1 MTTEVGLQKDG
12 EIAVITVEEMKE
24 IAVGGVRA
32 STIFSPRAGR
42 EIRIVKKLPLR
53 LVAGSKNTART
64 NDGAGQPHCDIFE
77 KLVAIGGAR
86 GCAARKT

>member
-1 MTTEVGLQKDG
+1 
-12 EIAVITVEEMKE
+12 MKE

-42 EIRIVKKLPLR
+42 EIRIIKKLPLR
-53 LVAGSKNTART
+53 IVAGSKNTARPNGGT
-64 NDGAGQPHCDIFE
+64 GQPHCNVFE
-77 KLVAIGGAR
+77 KLVAIGGGAR